1 MNITDTCTLV
11 TSMMNT
17 DNVSPATQASI
28 LSMVNL
34 ALNSNTYIASITQQ
48 VKNINADG
56 KFNQND
62 IPAVLMI
69 ILQSKAFLQ
78 TAING
83 SANVAT
89 KFDVAS
95 LKYIVY
101 AVIHFVMVVENVD
114 LAVVQSIDVSFSS
127 LWNLVA
133 INPVELAA
141 DIKILTN
148 KCFPCC

>member
-11 TSMMNT
+11 TTMMNT
-17 DNVSPATQASI
+17 DNVSPATQSSI

-78 TAING
+78 TAISG

-101 AVIHFVMVVENVD
+101 AVIHFVMVAENVD
-114 LAVVQSIDVSFSS
+114 LVVVQSIDVSFSS